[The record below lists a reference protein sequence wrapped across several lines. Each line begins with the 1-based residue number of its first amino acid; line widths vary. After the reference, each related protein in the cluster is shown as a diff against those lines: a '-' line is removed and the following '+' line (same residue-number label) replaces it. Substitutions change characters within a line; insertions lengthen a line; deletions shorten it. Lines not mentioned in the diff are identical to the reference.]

1 MTFKERIQLSDY
13 HLTLNFSLNILSTA
27 SINFV
32 LFIFSIS
39 GIDFVLSPGT
49 LYILSSP
56 MIIVDHVVH
65 MFSMTYFIS
74 L

>member
-13 HLTLNFSLNILSTA
+13 HLTLNFSLNILSTT
-27 SINFV
+27 INFE

-49 LYILSSP
+49 FYILSSP
-56 MIIVDHVVH
+56 MITVDHVVH
-65 MFSMTYFIS
+65 VFSMTYFIS